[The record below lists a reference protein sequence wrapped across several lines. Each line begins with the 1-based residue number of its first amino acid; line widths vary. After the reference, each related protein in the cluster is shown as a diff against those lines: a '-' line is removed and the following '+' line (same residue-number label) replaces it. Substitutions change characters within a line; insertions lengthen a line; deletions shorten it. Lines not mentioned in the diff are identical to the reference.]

1 MLVCLNGQ
9 FLPHEKAQV
18 AVTDGAFLY
27 GDSLFET
34 IKAHHQ
40 QILRFDQH
48 LKRMEQAAQ
57 LLEFTFPR
65 EQIKSAGD
73 ELAKRLT
80 TQASRIRLT
89 LSRGSYQG
97 LVPPAPDQSWFLLT
111 ATPYE
116 EMNEHRREQ
125 GVTCCLAPN
134 QRVNPFSHLPQC
146 KHGNYADCLYAR
158 NVAHKLQADEAL
170 FVDPSG
176 NLLEGASSNIF
187 AVIDNQLVTPSLGNL
202 VLNGVMRRQV
212 IETAGELGIP
222 CVEHPLP
229 LAEAI
234 NSCEVFIC
242 NSLIDVVPV
251 NSINGNRINRGE
263 LWKDI
268 YKRISMRLDP

>member
-40 QILRFDQH
+40 QLLLFDQH

-65 EQIKSAGD
+65 EQIKSAGN

-80 TQASRIRLT
+80 TPNSRIRLT

-97 LVPPAPDQSWFLLT
+97 LLHPAPDQVWFLLT
-111 ATPYE
+111 ASPYE

-125 GVTCCLAPN
+125 GINCCLTPN

-158 NVAHKLQADEAL
+158 NVAHKLRADEAL
-170 FVDPSG
+170 FIDHSG
-176 NLLEGASSNIF
+176 NLLEGATSNLF
-187 AVIDNQLVTPSLGNL
+187 AVIDSQLITPPLGNL
-202 VLNGVMRRQV
+202 VLNGIMRRQV
-212 IETAGELGIP
+212 IEAAGELGIP
-222 CVEHPLP
+222 CVEHSLP
-229 LAEAI
+229 LADAF
-234 NSCEVFIC
+234 NANEVFIC
-242 NSLIDVVPV
+242 NSLIDLVPV
-251 NSINGNRINRGE
+251 KVIDAKTINRGQY
-263 LWKDI
+263 WKEI
-268 YKRISMRLDP
+268 YKRISMRIDP